1 MDEQYS
7 YVTKLDILYDHLEK
21 IDVPELVRSCKDKW
35 FNQTL
40 TQVNGSVVRLGI
52 MLPFQKASSTEPGPM
67 KKR

>member
-35 FNQTL
+35 L
-40 TQVNGSVVRLGI
+40 I
-52 MLPFQKASSTEPGPM
+52 KH
-67 KKR
+67 